1 MNYVLVDDE
10 ERALNLLRIMLTRFD
25 GFSKENDHIYTFTQP
40 VEALDFIRRTLVD
53 VVFLDIEMPMLNGIT
68 LGKQISEE
76 LPAPPEII
84 YVNGHFR
91 NIRWMPGII
100 GAFGYILKPYDPKQI
115 SAVLNRR
122 PQIPVPPAA
131 ESITSAASIEGKPV
145 LAQKIMAIPLQMQQL
160 KRGIHKCTPTVSRI
174 SAASRILNCL

>member
-84 YVNGHFR
+84 YVTAFPEYSLGCL
-91 NIRWMPGII
+91 GI
-100 GAFGYILKPYDPKQI
+100 
-115 SAVLNRR
+115 SVLWLH
-122 PQIPVPPAA
+122 PETI
-131 ESITSAASIEGKPV
+131 
-145 LAQKIMAIPLQMQQL
+145 
-160 KRGIHKCTPTVSRI
+160 
-174 SAASRILNCL
+174 

>member
-68 LGKQISEE
+68 LGKQISSKS
-76 LPAPPEII
+76 
-84 YVNGHFR
+84 G
-91 NIRWMPGII
+91 
-100 GAFGYILKPYDPKQI
+100 KQRI
-115 SAVLNRR
+115 CGRLLECICVFLFSAV
-122 PQIPVPPAA
+122 
-131 ESITSAASIEGKPV
+131 ASGGVWP
-145 LAQKIMAIPLQMQQL
+145 
-160 KRGIHKCTPTVSRI
+160 
-174 SAASRILNCL
+174 